1 MLCRMPVFVKLDR
14 TEVSPPGVPK
24 IRGHPESRKIGMPMR
39 FTRPL
44 SLVSQ
49 NRQEGQIG
57 IGSDSRPDHSPVDH
71 SLNVGFRLD
80 VMDVS
85 RRLRVRAVIPRV
97 RSASSRNA
105 ITSGA
110 SMSSSAK
117 VEGALPRRLCTNC
130 SSILKVSRYEAIVC
144 ALAWRCCIRRWVK
157 NRSRR
162 TLKLG

>member
-1 MLCRMPVFVKLDR
+1 MPVFFKLDR

-71 SLNVGFRLD
+71 SLNVGLRLD
-80 VMDVS
+80 VMDGLGVAS
-85 RRLRVRAVIPRV
+85 LAARWAGVVAVPDGKQC
-97 RSASSRNA
+97 SLCSCPYF
-105 ITSGA
+105 TSN
-110 SMSSSAK
+110 
-117 VEGALPRRLCTNC
+117 PQ
-130 SSILKVSRYEAIVC
+130 I
-144 ALAWRCCIRRWVK
+144 
-157 NRSRR
+157 
-162 TLKLG
+162 